1 MTPARSL
8 RARAGT
14 VYVFVLAS
22 MTLILASALLAIDL
36 GRRRLETLRFQR
48 DAQRARSQTQSLF
61 EQTLH
66 YMNDDPDGSSW
77 RSGNTGRYNSISLL
91 GEPGVSQ
98 TVTLT
103 DPGDGALKGV
113 TTDNARLVVSTT
125 AGDAYYA
132 MSADLAVSSRAM
144 NCLDYG
150 LVVAGTRSGSSPVDY
165 HGGTPSIVSN
175 PASLAVIS
183 RTGGFGA
190 GTHTYNHANG
200 LAGNA
205 GLAAPIPAGA
215 VEVPDGTI
223 IDWYTANGRTITL
236 ASLGGKIDKCLFSP
250 STSPSGAAN
259 ARGIYVVDC
268 AGSDVTISE
277 TRVYGTLVL
286 KNAGSGSKFDKQNYL
301 HSPDPT
307 LPALIVQGSFTFDMD
322 PGDLTEGGTTRN
334 YNPAGAPFLGATDS
348 DTADRYPC
356 MIRGV
361 VFITGNVTMK
371 KTSSIRGCMI
381 VGGNL
386 TNSATAFLVSKRAPE
401 ELIPGFTV
409 PSGLTLVPNSVKR
422 QFN

>member
-1 MTPARSL
+1 MTTPRSL

-22 MTLILASALLAIDL
+22 MTLILATALLAIDL
-36 GRRRLETLRFQR
+36 GRRRLEALRFQR
-48 DAQRARSQTQSLF
+48 DAQRARALTHSLF

-66 YMNDDPDGSSW
+66 YMNEDPDGSSW
-77 RSGNTGRYNSISLL
+77 RSGNTGNYNSVNVL
-91 GEPGVSQ
+91 GETGVSQ
-98 TVTLT
+98 KVKLT
-103 DPGDGALKGV
+103 DPADGALKGV
-113 TTDNARLVVSTT
+113 TTDNVRIVVSTT
-125 AGDAYYA
+125 AGDAFYA
-132 MSADLAVSSRAM
+132 MSADASITSRAM

-150 LVVAGTRSGSSPVDY
+150 LVVAGTRSGAAPSDLF
-165 HGGTPSIVSN
+165 GGTASIVSN
-175 PASLAVIS
+175 PATLAVIS
-183 RTGGFGA
+183 RTGGFGT
-190 GTHTYNHANG
+190 GTVTYNHTYG

-215 VEVPDGTI
+215 IEVPDATI
-223 IDWYTANGRTITL
+223 LDWYTANGRTIALT
-236 ASLGGKIDKCLFSP
+236 SLGGKIDKLLFSP

-322 PGDLTEGGTTRN
+322 AGDLAEGGTTRN

-371 KTSSIRGCMI
+371 KTSSIEGCMI

-409 PSGLTLVPNSVKR
+409 PSGVTLVSGTVER
-422 QFN
+422 EFN